1 MATIN
6 QYYPE
11 SVTHPGEIL
20 AEVLEEKG
28 LGSKEFAVKTGIW
41 STLLY
46 GN

>member
-20 AEVLEEKG
+20 LEALEERE
-28 LGSKEFAVKTGIW
+28 LGAKVI
-41 STLLY
+41 
-46 GN
+46 